1 MFKISQ
7 KIRRL
12 SVEEKNQYKED
23 GYLTGLPVFSSD
35 AIDDLNNFFVS
46 LSKKIDK
53 NIDINQTAQWHKA
66 SSKFYKLCTT
76 PEILDY
82 VEDLLGPNFFFM
94 GRSIF
99 SKRTKRWI
107 SCPMASRCSIL
118 AHISSECSY
127 CLACSL

>member
-12 SVEEKNQYKED
+12 LVEEKIQYKED

-82 VEDLLGPNFFFM
+82 VEDLLGSNFFYGEVNF
-94 GRSIF
+94 F
-99 SKRTKRWI
+99 
-107 SCPMASRCSIL
+107 
-118 AHISSECSY
+118 
-127 CLACSL
+127 

>member
-46 LSKKIDK
+46 LSKKVDK

-82 VEDLLGPNFFFM
+82 VEDLLGSNFF
-94 GRSIF
+94 
-99 SKRTKRWI
+99 
-107 SCPMASRCSIL
+107 L
-118 AHISSECSY
+118 
-127 CLACSL
+127 L